1 MKTELKIPIDEIPD
15 AVVLCDFTGAIQEIN
30 SALEALFGYSPE
42 ELKGQKIELLVPGR
56 FSGHAQM
63 REAYMKSPV
72 SRPMGSVQRIFGQR
86 KDGTEVPLDISLKR
100 LGDSE
105 RFLCFARD
113 TSEHYRLTEE
123 VRKTAYYDPVTGV
136 LNRRA
141 FNEDLAGAI
150 FDSDQLCLGLFDFD
164 HFKDVNDT
172 LGHSVGDK
180 LLLAFCER
188 MREMMSPGM
197 KLYRVGGDEFALII
211 SKCANQQN
219 ALAFIET
226 AIWNVR
232 KPLVIDGHEI
242 SIGCSAG
249 IVEAPQDGSTP
260 DELLSNA
267 DLALYHAKL
276 VRGRASGYTPELRSA
291 AEERFKL
298 LSDLQTAIQDEQ
310 FELHFQ
316 PQIETETGKILG
328 AEALLRWR
336 HPERGLLAPNHFI
349 DLLAES
355 EMSIQVGRWILR
367 QACREACKWQR
378 FSSRKVKVAVN
389 LFPRQTYSKSLV
401 TDVTHALSDSGLDPS
416 CLELELTENTIM
428 DSANDVM
435 EVLRY
440 FRDLGITIG
449 LDDFGTG
456 YASLKSLTSYPL
468 DTIKVD
474 RSFVF
479 DIARRKEN
487 QAVLCAVIMLA
498 RQFGLTSVA
507 EGVETNE
514 DAEIMQYLGFDLGQG
529 YYWSKPV
536 PADQLEQLLRGKPLQ
551 HRKPA
556 ATGSVSGHAAPSHAA
571 PSHAAKA

>member
-1 MKTELKIPIDEIPD
+1 MKTDLEIPIDEIPD

-30 SALEALFGYSPE
+30 TAFADLFGYSPE
-42 ELKGQKIELLVPGR
+42 ELKGRKIEMLVPGR
-56 FSGHAQM
+56 FSGHARM
-63 REAYMKSPV
+63 REAYMNNPV

-100 LGDSE
+100 LGDSQ

-123 VRKTAYYDPVTGV
+123 IRKSAYYDPVTGV

-141 FNEDLAGAI
+141 FNEDLADAI
-150 FDSDQLCLGLFDFD
+150 FDSAQVCLGLFDFD

-180 LLLAFCER
+180 LLMAFCER
-188 MREMMSPGM
+188 IREMMRPGM

-249 IVEAPQDGSTP
+249 IVEAPRDGTTP

-298 LSDLQTAIQDEQ
+298 LSDLQTAVQEEQ

-316 PQIETETGKILG
+316 PQIETGTGKILG

-367 QACREACKWQR
+367 QACREACKWQGV
-378 FSSRKVKVAVN
+378 SSRKVKVAVN

-401 TDVTHALSDSGLDPS
+401 TDVTHALSDSDLDPS

-536 PADQLEQLLRGKPLQ
+536 PADLFERLLSGNSAQK
-551 HRKPA
+551 RKTPA
-556 ATGSVSGHAAPSHAA
+556 AGSPPGR
-571 PSHAAKA
+571 AAKV

>member
-1 MKTELKIPIDEIPD
+1 VKTELEIPIDEIPD
-15 AVVLCDFTGAIQEIN
+15 AVVLCDMTGTIQETN
-30 SALEALFGYSPE
+30 TAFEVLFGYSAE
-42 ELKGQKIELLVPGR
+42 ELLGQKIEKLVPVR

-86 KDGTEVPLDISLKR
+86 KNGTEVPLDISLKR
-100 LGDSE
+100 FADGE
-105 RFLCFARD
+105 GILCFTRD
-113 TSEHYRLTEE
+113 ISEHYRLTEE
-123 VRKTAYYDPVTGV
+123 IRKSAYYDPVTGV
-136 LNRRA
+136 SNRRA
-141 FNEDLAGAI
+141 FNEDLADI
-150 FDSDQLCLGLFDFD
+150 LLDSTQVCLGLFDFD

-180 LLLAFCER
+180 LLQAFCER
-188 MREMMSPGM
+188 MQEMMRPGM
-197 KLYRVGGDEFALII
+197 KLYRVGGDEFALVI
-211 SKCANQQN
+211 SKCANKQN

-232 KPLVIDGHEI
+232 KPLLIESHEI
-242 SIGCSAG
+242 AIGCSAG
-249 IVEAPQDGSTP
+249 IVEAPRDGSTL

-267 DLALYHAKL
+267 DLALYNAKL

-298 LSDLQTAIQDEQ
+298 LTELQAAVQEEQ
-310 FELHFQ
+310 FELHYQ
-316 PQIETETGKILG
+316 PQIETCTGKILG

-336 HPERGLLAPNHFI
+336 HPRRGLLTPHHFI
-349 DLLAES
+349 DLLTES
-355 EMSIQVGRWILR
+355 ELSIQIGRWILR
-367 QACREACKWQR
+367 QACREACRWQHL
-378 FSSRKVKVAVN
+378 SSRKVKVAVN
-389 LFPRQTYSKSLV
+389 LFPRQTHSKSLV

-428 DSANDVM
+428 DSADDVM

-440 FRDLGITIG
+440 FRDLGIAIG

-529 YYWSKPV
+529 YYWSRPV
-536 PADQLEQLLRGKPLQ
+536 PAEEFGQLLSRNGSEVRGTT
-551 HRKPA
+551 A
-556 ATGSVSGHAAPSHAA
+556 AGSPSGQ
-571 PSHAAKA
+571 AAKA